1 MRQFQDHIRRKW
13 KEHNPSRKVGR
24 MRLLLARSAAPAVG
38 AIMPDMRR
46 KQMNGLS
53 NKSNETVLNRAQA
66 NAADAV
72 LDLIEDAVQRA
83 RHWIE
88 RTLRNPP
95 RTAPLHT
102 MTEAQEIAA
111 RKAVTELEVTLT
123 KVLDLEKA
131 GDFTG
136 ARTAWRLRSPCPY

>member
-1 MRQFQDHIRRKW
+1 MR
-13 KEHNPSRKVGR
+13 P
-24 MRLLLARSAAPAVG
+24 LLARSAAPAVG
-38 AIMPDMRR
+38 AIMPVMRR

-88 RTLRNPP
+88 RTRNPP

-131 GDFTG
+131 GDSQ
-136 ARTAWRLRSPCPY
+136 ALEHLAIALPLPRLISE

>member
-1 MRQFQDHIRRKW
+1 
-13 KEHNPSRKVGR
+13 
-24 MRLLLARSAAPAVG
+24 
-38 AIMPDMRR
+38 
-46 KQMNGLS
+46 MNGLS

-131 GDFTG
+131 GDSQALELLGDCAPPAEIDLRVIAVNKAFDAAGLGEPFNPPLVG
-136 ARTAWRLRSPCPY
+136 AD